1 MYRSTKGASKA
12 RRDQINAEIRNLKE
26 LLPIS
31 EADKSRLS
39 YLHIMSLACIYTRKS
54 VFFNPGIDA
63 EECLPL
69 ISPQELADFVQSLPG
84 FLMALSS
91 EGKLIYVSENVSDH
105 LGHSLVDLVAQ
116 GDSIYDITDSLDHLV
131 LSSHLMQTSSPE
143 TERLFRCR
151 FNTSRSVRRQSA
163 GNKMVL
169 IRGRYHQ
176 PPVGTYWSSKPVF
189 IAFCSPLDTRPRLF
203 ENHLF
208 LSFFQS
214 RHSKDMMFVEAS
226 DSVSYYLGY
235 QNSELVGKSWYNLVH
250 PQDLSHASTH
260 HYRLVSGRSE
270 AKTEMVVRLQS
281 KDGLWVWVYL
291 AAQVECAE
299 VPVLC
304 HNYAISENEAWCLR
318 QQLSEEEMD
327 NQLFAYALPAP
338 PPALESPSYLS
349 SPDTV
354 FTPLSGT
361 PTSGV
366 SAQSFDF
373 SGICLE
379 FVEGPAAA
387 APPEEGD
394 GGRLLAPRGPQ
405 SQGEV
410 ESLPGTD
417 PGSSELPEL
426 AYGDCVFGGES
437 PTPPCTPRLPGAAFA
452 FGGCDG
458 YGPAAGELFYR
469 TEVCAPLYEKLPPS
483 PDSPGNGGGICAV
496 MGFPK
501 LRVPLSIHV
510 PRTPEGLLTPEAS
523 PIKMPAA
530 GCFGYLDGKER
541 AEAMN
546 WLNHSDPGEILPA
559 GGSPTQASPLPTAAA
574 AAPFL
579 DFQDPKPWR
588 GVDFAAV
595 SYAPQEEEEED
606 EGDDVIENLLKDL
619 EAPAVAGGTLGPT
632 CSPKAGGS
640 GGPGAAEPEA
650 ATSPDSRSATDLSPE
665 EQSFLEEL
673 ASYETVFETYVSRP
687 PCDGFNA
694 ELHQLQRRS
703 QGYFQQDGSG
713 GDASF

>member
-54 VFFNPGIDA
+54 VFFNPGIDT

-69 ISPQELADFVQSLPG
+69 ISPQELADFVQTLPG

-176 PPVGTYWSSKPVF
+176 PPAGTYWSSKPVF

-208 LSFFQS
+208 LAFFQS
-214 RHSKDMMFVEAS
+214 RHSKDMMFVEVS

-235 QNSELVGKSWYNLVH
+235 QNGELVGTSWYNLVH

-281 KDGLWVWVYL
+281 KEGLWVWIYL
-291 AAQVECAE
+291 AGQVECAE
-299 VPVLC
+299 APVLC

-327 NQLFAYALPAP
+327 NQMFAYALPAP
-338 PPALESPSYLS
+338 PPTLESPSYLS

-379 FVEGPAAA
+379 FVEGP
-387 APPEEGD
+387 
-394 GGRLLAPRGPQ
+394 RRRRAPRGRGRGTTSGP
-405 SQGEV
+405 ERPP
-410 ESLPGTD
+410 EPGRGGAAARRD
-417 PGSSELPEL
+417 PGSAELPEL
-426 AYGDCVFGGES
+426 AYSDCVFGGES

-501 LRVPLSIHV
+501 LRPPSPIHV

-523 PIKMPAA
+523 PIKMPAG
-530 GCFGYLDGKER
+530 GCFGYLDGREH

-546 WLNHSDPGEILPA
+546 WLNHSPGRDPPRGGISRPSLP
-559 GGSPTQASPLPTAAA
+559 SPDAAA
-574 AAPFL
+574 AASSFL

-606 EGDDVIENLLKDL
+606 EGDDMIENLLKDL
-619 EAPAVAGGTLGPT
+619 EAPAVAGSALGAT
-632 CSPKAGGS
+632 CSPKASGS
-640 GGPGAAEPEA
+640 GGPSAPEPEA

-703 QGYFQQDGSG
+703 QGILP
-713 GDASF
+713 ARWKWR